1 MGVLQL
7 DRTNAKASRGEQE
20 SASDASTRAP
30 CSGPTEAKP
39 VLHLGCGKSPRDGC
53 LNVDRVELPD
63 VDVVWNLNR
72 RPWPFTAGAWHE
84 VIAHHVF
91 EHLDD
96 IVQSVAELHRILA
109 PGGKANIRVPHMAG
123 WGAWNDI
130 THRHFF
136 TRRSFDYFKRGHRW
150 NYYYDFAFSDVRCRN
165 VFGLGRS
172 ARLNGLMN
180 PLVNTPAYDW
190 WLWKLIPCA
199 EVEAILV
206 KQNND

>member
-1 MGVLQL
+1 MAARQL
-7 DRTNAKASRGEQE
+7 DAVTADGYRSDQPIASNAAAG
-20 SASDASTRAP
+20 AP
-30 CSGPTEAKP
+30 CYAPTVEKP
-39 VLHLGCGKSPRDGC
+39 VLNLGSGKDCRPGC
-53 LNVDRVELPD
+53 LNVDCVAVPG
-63 VDVVWNLNR
+63 VDLVCDLNEY
-72 RPWPFTAGAWHE
+72 PWPLATGAWQH
-84 VIAHHVF
+84 VVANHVF

-96 IVQSVAELHRILA
+96 VTRAAAELHRILA
-109 PGGKANIRVPHMAG
+109 PGGKAEIRVPHIAG

-180 PLVNTPAYDW
+180 PLVNTSAYDW

-199 EVEAILV
+199 EVEAVLV
-206 KQNND
+206 K